1 MAAADAELEL
11 EFASSVGEF
20 FARFADNDR
29 LVERI
34 DGCNLCE
41 DGMTVMLVA
50 TLRDGGD
57 CYVSV
62 TPGEPIIV
70 QYTEAPPPTPKP
82 RHLFAVRC
90 EPVT

>member
-1 MAAADAELEL
+1 MSAAADELERTMVSLL
-11 EFASSVGEF
+11 EK
-20 FARFADNDR
+20 FADNDR

-70 QYTEAPPPTPKP
+70 RYTEAPPKP
-82 RHLFAVRC
+82 APVRHLFAVR
-90 EPVT
+90 TSAA